1 MKMLVRK
8 TFIGFGIKS
17 KKSDREEN
25 KEIKGEKNSPFI
37 IKIDEAIYYCF
48 FVNRAVTSAA
58 VNAVLYILN

>member
-17 KKSDREEN
+17 KKSDCEEN

-37 IKIDEAIYYCF
+37 VKINETIYYCF
-48 FVNRAVTSAA
+48 LVNRAVTSAA